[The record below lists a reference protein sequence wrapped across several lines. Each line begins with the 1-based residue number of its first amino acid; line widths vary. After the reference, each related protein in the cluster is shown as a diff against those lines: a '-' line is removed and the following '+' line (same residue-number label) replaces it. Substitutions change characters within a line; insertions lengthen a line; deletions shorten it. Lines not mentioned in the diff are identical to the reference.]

1 MKEINKEVDD
11 CKTINIKV
19 QNKEQ
24 VISQFSYDENDKINK
39 DLAEFI
45 ESKSRDVR
53 FSQDIQLN
61 FYSKQEINAD
71 EIQPT
76 ISNHFRAECKQAK
89 DELKVSNIAVIV
101 LMILGVIGLA
111 CLLWVNRFLDNFFF
125 QMILEIAS
133 WVFIWEAVDM
143 FFLSNFGSR
152 IERIKNVKIFNVKIN
167 RVDKNKSDVS
177 I

>member
-61 FYSKQEINAD
+61 FYSKQEINAG
-71 EIQPT
+71 EIQTT
-76 ISNHFRAECKQAK
+76 ISNHFRSECKQAK

-111 CLLWVNRFLDNFFF
+111 CLLWVNRFFDNFFF

-133 WVFIWEAVDM
+133 WVFIWEAVNVLFLQM
-143 FFLSNFGSR
+143 PKLRRTFILMQKLSNA
-152 IERIKNVKIFNVKIN
+152 NVNVVVEK
-167 RVDKNKSDVS
+167 
-177 I
+177 

>member
-1 MKEINKEVDD
+1 MKEKNKVIDE

-45 ESKSRDVR
+45 ESKSKDVR

-111 CLLWVNRFLDNFFF
+111 CLLWVNRFFDNFFF

-133 WVFIWEAVDM
+133 WVFIWEAVNVLFLQRPKLRRKFILM
-143 FFLSNFGSR
+143 QKLSNA
-152 IERIKNVKIFNVKIN
+152 NVNVVVEK
-167 RVDKNKSDVS
+167 
-177 I
+177 

>member
-1 MKEINKEVDD
+1 MKEKNKVIDE

-61 FYSKQEINAD
+61 FYSKQEINAG
-71 EIQPT
+71 EIQTT
-76 ISNHFRAECKQAK
+76 ISNHLFLGT
-89 DELKVSNIAVIV
+89 DFISN
-101 LMILGVIGLA
+101 L
-111 CLLWVNRFLDNFFF
+111 
-125 QMILEIAS
+125 
-133 WVFIWEAVDM
+133 
-143 FFLSNFGSR
+143 
-152 IERIKNVKIFNVKIN
+152 
-167 RVDKNKSDVS
+167 
-177 I
+177 

>member
-1 MKEINKEVDD
+1 MKEIYKEFDE

-24 VISQFSYDENDKINK
+24 IISQFSYDENDKINK

-45 ESKSRDVR
+45 ESKSKDVR

-61 FYSKQEINAD
+61 FYSKQEINAG

-101 LMILGVIGLA
+101 LMILGIIGLA
-111 CLLWVNRFLDNFFF
+111 CLLWVNRFFDNFFF

-133 WVFIWEAVDM
+133 WVFIWEAVNVLFLQRPKLRRKFILM
-143 FFLSNFGSR
+143 QKLSNA
-152 IERIKNVKIFNVKIN
+152 KVNVVVEK
-167 RVDKNKSDVS
+167 
-177 I
+177 

>member
-61 FYSKQEINAD
+61 FYSQQEINAG
-71 EIQPT
+71 EIQTT
-76 ISNHFRAECKQAK
+76 ISNHFRSECKQAK

-111 CLLWVNRFLDNFFF
+111 CLLWVNRFFDNFFF

-133 WVFIWEAVDM
+133 WVFIWEAVNVLFLQRPKLRRKFILM
-143 FFLSNFGSR
+143 QKLSNA
-152 IERIKNVKIFNVKIN
+152 NVNVIVEK
-167 RVDKNKSDVS
+167 
-177 I
+177 

>member
-61 FYSKQEINAD
+61 FYSQQEINAG
-71 EIQPT
+71 EIQTT
-76 ISNHFRAECKQAK
+76 ISNHFRSECKQAK

-111 CLLWVNRFLDNFFF
+111 CLLWVNRFFDNFFF

-133 WVFIWEAVDM
+133 WVFIWEAVNVLFLQRPKLRRKFILM
-143 FFLSNFGSR
+143 QKLSNA
-152 IERIKNVKIFNVKIN
+152 NVNVVVEK
-167 RVDKNKSDVS
+167 
-177 I
+177 

>member
-61 FYSKQEINAD
+61 FYSKQKINAG
-71 EIQPT
+71 EIQTT
-76 ISNHFRAECKQAK
+76 ISNHFRSECKQAK

-111 CLLWVNRFLDNFFF
+111 CLLWVNRFFDNFFF

-133 WVFIWEAVDM
+133 WVFIWEAVNVLFLQRPKLRRKFILM
-143 FFLSNFGSR
+143 QKLSNA
-152 IERIKNVKIFNVKIN
+152 NVNVVVEK
-167 RVDKNKSDVS
+167 
-177 I
+177 

>member
-61 FYSKQEINAD
+61 FYSKQEINAG
-71 EIQPT
+71 EIQTT
-76 ISNHFRAECKQAK
+76 ISNHFRSECKQAK

-111 CLLWVNRFLDNFFF
+111 CLLWVNRFFDNFFF

-133 WVFIWEAVDM
+133 WVFIWEAVNVLFLQRPKLRRKFILM
-143 FFLSNFGSR
+143 QKLSNA
-152 IERIKNVKIFNVKIN
+152 KVNVIVEK
-167 RVDKNKSDVS
+167 
-177 I
+177 

>member
-1 MKEINKEVDD
+1 M
-11 CKTINIKV
+11 

-61 FYSKQEINAD
+61 FYSKQEINAG
-71 EIQPT
+71 EIQTT
-76 ISNHFRAECKQAK
+76 ISNHFRSECKQAK

-111 CLLWVNRFLDNFFF
+111 CLLWVNRFFDNFFF

-133 WVFIWEAVDM
+133 WVFIWEAVNVLFLQRPKLRRKFILM
-143 FFLSNFGSR
+143 QKLSNA
-152 IERIKNVKIFNVKIN
+152 NVNVVVEK
-167 RVDKNKSDVS
+167 
-177 I
+177 

>member
-61 FYSKQEINAD
+61 FYSKQEINAG
-71 EIQPT
+71 EIQTT
-76 ISNHFRAECKQAK
+76 ISNHFRSECKQAK

-111 CLLWVNRFLDNFFF
+111 CLLWVNRFFDNFFF

-133 WVFIWEAVDM
+133 WVFIWEAVNVLFLQRPKLRRTFILM
-143 FFLSNFGSR
+143 QKLSNA
-152 IERIKNVKIFNVKIN
+152 KVNVVVEK
-167 RVDKNKSDVS
+167 
-177 I
+177 

>member
-1 MKEINKEVDD
+1 MKEKNKVIDE

-45 ESKSRDVR
+45 ESKSKDVR

-71 EIQPT
+71 EI
-76 ISNHFRAECKQAK
+76 
-89 DELKVSNIAVIV
+89 
-101 LMILGVIGLA
+101 
-111 CLLWVNRFLDNFFF
+111 
-125 QMILEIAS
+125 
-133 WVFIWEAVDM
+133 
-143 FFLSNFGSR
+143 
-152 IERIKNVKIFNVKIN
+152 
-167 RVDKNKSDVS
+167 
-177 I
+177 